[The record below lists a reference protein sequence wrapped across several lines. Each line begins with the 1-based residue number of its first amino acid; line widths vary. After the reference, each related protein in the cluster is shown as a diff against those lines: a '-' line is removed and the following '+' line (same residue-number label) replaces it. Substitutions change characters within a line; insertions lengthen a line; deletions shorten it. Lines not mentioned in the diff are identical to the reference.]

1 LRAAGASIHA
11 KAMFVLTQELPAAAQ
26 LFAPKFH
33 DIQLRHRVL
42 YGIDPVTNLVIDR
55 EELKRR
61 LRALLLN
68 LAMRLRERYVAT
80 SLREE
85 SLQVVLAE
93 AAGPLRSAASAMLRL
108 QSSPPV
114 APREALPQ
122 IVAAYKNESY
132 TAAVSTLSQAR
143 EKSLLPVGQAKAAV
157 LALID
162 LAGQMRLQLETV
174 P

>member
-33 DIQLRHRVL
+33 DSQLRHRVL
-42 YGIDPVTNLVIDR
+42 YGIDPVTNLTIDR

-61 LRALLLN
+61 LRAMLLN

-108 QSSPPV
+108 QGSPPV

-122 IVAAYKNESY
+122 IVAGYNKESY
-132 TAAVSTLSQAR
+132 TSAVSTLSQAR
-143 EKSLLPVGQAKAAV
+143 EKGLLPVGQAKAAV

-162 LAGQMRLQLETV
+162 LAGQMRMQLETV